1 MSTDPNGTRW
11 SNSEKNFGK
20 ALLKK
25 SGWTEGAGLG
35 RGQDGVV
42 DHIKVTRKDG
52 VMGLGYQA
60 GVQETWTTQSL
71 GFADVLTRIKASTTA
86 AISDS
91 DDDGE
96 ASRSSSPTTNGEAKK
111 IGMSR
116 HYKMYARRNALK
128 TELIH
133 GGDSA
138 ETEAKRL
145 EILGSAAM
153 KRRRDADSDD
163 DNDGAGRNCSQSTS
177 SASTLKSPLLLRLMA
192 RSSKDEPKPTAGD
205 MTPAQLITVT
215 KPHPRPPKC
224 TDTPFLA

>member
-1 MSTDPNGTRW
+1 MTADPNGNRW

-25 SGWTEGAGLG
+25 SGWAEGTGLG
-35 RGQDGVV
+35 KEQDGVV
-42 DHIKVTRKDG
+42 NHIKVTRKDG

-71 GFADVLTRIKASTTA
+71 GFADVLTRIKTSTTT

-91 DDDGE
+91 DNDGE
-96 ASRSSSPTTNGEAKK
+96 TSPSSSPTTNGEAKK

-128 TELIH
+128 TELVH

-138 ETEAKRL
+138 DTEAKRL
-145 EILGSAAM
+145 EILGSAAT
-153 KRRRDADSDD
+153 KRRRNTDSDD
-163 DNDGAGRNCSQSTS
+163 DNAAARARCGEDTASV
-177 SASTLKSPLLLRLMA
+177 STLKSPLLCRLMT
-192 RSSKDEPKPTAGD
+192 RSTKDEPKPTAAD
-205 MTPAQLITVT
+205 MTSEKLITIT
-215 KPHPRPPKC
+215 KPDPRPPKC